1 MKLFCILTAVLF
13 YVMFWWPCYQPTE
26 PVFLKFAK
34 FEVLISGVARCSET
48 RCEELHW
55 PPLIEI
61 SKLKET
67 RLNSFVQEEQF
78 DA

>member
-1 MKLFCILTAVLF
+1 
-13 YVMFWWPCYQPTE
+13 MFWGPYYQRTE

-34 FEVLISGVARCSET
+34 FEVLTAAMLISGVARCSET

-61 SKLKET
+61 SKLKQA